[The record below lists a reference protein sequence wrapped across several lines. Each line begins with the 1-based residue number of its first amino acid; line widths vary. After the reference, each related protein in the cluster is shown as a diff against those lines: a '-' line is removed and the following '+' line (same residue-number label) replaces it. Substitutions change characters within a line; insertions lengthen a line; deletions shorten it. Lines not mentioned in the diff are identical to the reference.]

1 MKTMTCNQ
9 FGGACSLEFRAST
22 FEAIAELSKQHG
34 MEMHKTQDARPRSPS
49 GHAEDG

>member
-34 MEMHKTQDARPRSPS
+34 MEMHKTQDARRKTQIT
-49 GHAEDG
+49 